1 MLRLE
6 WQCDR
11 KILVITPDGPL
22 STSDFERFAQEIDP
36 LIASQERV
44 AGFLFCAKS
53 FPGWQNVNALLT
65 HLKFVISHHRHIER
79 IAAAN
84 NNVALKMLSSVAGLF
99 IHPKIKHFKF
109 EEKDQALAWLK
120 ASE

>member
-6 WQCDR
+6 WQRDR

-22 STSDFERFAQEIDP
+22 STSDFERFAQEVDP
-36 LIASQERV
+36 LIASQGRI
-44 AGFLFCAKS
+44 AGLLVYAKS
-53 FPGWQNVNALLT
+53 FPGWQDVGAFVM

-84 NNVALKMLSSVAGLF
+84 DNLVLKMLSSVASLF
-99 IHPKIKHFKF
+99 VHPKIKHFRF
-109 EEKDQALAWLK
+109 GEKDRALAWLE